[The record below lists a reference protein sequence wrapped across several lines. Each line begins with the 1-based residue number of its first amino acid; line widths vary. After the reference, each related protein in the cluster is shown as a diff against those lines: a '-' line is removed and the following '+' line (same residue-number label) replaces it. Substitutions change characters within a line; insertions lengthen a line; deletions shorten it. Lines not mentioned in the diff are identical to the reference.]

1 MARMPRRLLW
11 VTGIILTAAFLA
23 ALLGRKPGEP
33 PPAPLRESIAPA
45 KITPEIPA
53 GTSAAAPGENGSTEV
68 PAEHSSI
75 PAPLARDRAGAR
87 RPERQSG
94 DAEPEAARG
103 RLEVVIRERGRA
115 AGLAGATVRLIR
127 HNHVLQESR
136 SAADGRVRLSPRGP
150 GVWVVE
156 ASSPLHPPVRR
167 SRSLSPDEGACIEL
181 VLERGRSVEVRVE
194 DETTGSPVKGAE
206 VRFWHAGTGLLRT
219 SRTDATGRTR
229 LKGLPRATWVEAE
242 IRASC
247 RGFNMVRSRSGSG
260 FERLTAESIRIG
272 MQRTA
277 RLTGRVRLSDGMPV
291 PGALVCL
298 DLAATP
304 FRMIAPVAISTH
316 VRGVPVAEGLW
327 ALTDDRGEFVF
338 PDFPPVERATIAV
351 RAPGRIP
358 EARHLALSPGED
370 RSDFVIRLRSGG
382 GLAGRVL
389 DPRGDPVVG
398 AKVLVARRNR
408 LVATVRSDASGNFVL
423 DGLAPGRYGVKAG
436 GGSWIESLVKEFRL
450 VRGGRV
456 NGLALAL
463 RTPAPP
469 LAGRVLDERGRP
481 RPGVEVVAR
490 GVRRPGLFHD
500 ETFWPARTE
509 TDATGRF
516 RLDRLRP
523 DWAYTVEV
531 EVPGGR
537 APVTRG
543 PLQPPWGTITITAA
557 TPGGIEGVLAAG
569 GDAPLTR
576 VTAILEDDRSRQ
588 VSDACVTSPFS
599 LAGLVPGRYRVEA
612 HGKDELIAAAD
623 GVIVRPG
630 EVTRGVRLAPVVQP
644 TIQGRVV
651 DPSGRPLEG
660 VPVSTLVQRPTGP
673 PSPRRVHTDRD
684 GRFRLARLR
693 PGVHDLMIGESG
705 LGFAVVR
712 GLAVGTE
719 NLEIRFDPSCT
730 LEVAV
735 SDQTSLEP
743 IAGARVGL
751 VTRGLGAAQLLTDQN
766 GRAAFKITPGIYA
779 VVVVAE
785 GYRTTGNRVSI
796 QSAGR
801 VVARR
806 IRLVREDP

>member
-11 VTGIILTAAFLA
+11 LTGIMLTATFLA
-23 ALLGRKPGEP
+23 ALLGRKPCEP
-33 PPAPLRESIAPA
+33 PPAPARESIASANVTA
-45 KITPEIPA
+45 KTPA
-53 GTSAAAPGENGSTEV
+53 GTSAAVLGEHGPAAVPGV
-68 PAEHSSI
+68 HPSI
-75 PAPLARDRAGAR
+75 PEPPARDRVAARVPGERAVDAGT
-87 RPERQSG
+87 
-94 DAEPEAARG
+94 EAAGG
-103 RLEVVIRERGRA
+103 RLEVLVRERGSA

-127 HNHVLQESR
+127 HNRVLQESR
-136 SAADGRVRLSPRGP
+136 SAADGRVRLSPHAA

-156 ASSPLHPPVRR
+156 ALSPDHPPVRR
-167 SRSLSPDEGACIEL
+167 SRSLAPDEGARIEL
-181 VLERGRSVEVRVE
+181 VLERGQSVEVQVH
-194 DETTGSPVKGAE
+194 DEGTGSPVSGAE
-206 VRFWHAGTGLLRT
+206 VRLWHAGTGLLRT
-219 SRTDATGRTR
+219 ARTNSTGRTR
-229 LKGLPRATWVEAE
+229 LKGLPRATWVEAQ
-242 IRASC
+242 IHVTC
-247 RGFNMVRSRSGSG
+247 RGFTMVRSPSGSG
-260 FERLTAESIRIG
+260 FERLSADRIRIR

-277 RLTGRVRLSDGMPV
+277 RLAGRVRLHGGLPV
-291 PGALVCL
+291 TGALVCL

-327 ALTDDRGEFVF
+327 ALTDDRGQFVL
-338 PDFPPVERATIAV
+338 PEFPPVERATIAI

-358 EARHLALSPGED
+358 EARHLVLSPGED

-382 GLAGRVL
+382 GLAGRVV
-389 DPRGDPVVG
+389 DPKGDPVAG

-408 LVATVRSDASGNFVL
+408 LVAAVRSDASGDFVL

-436 GGSWIESLVKEFRL
+436 GGSWIESLVKELRL

-456 NGLALAL
+456 SGLALAL

-469 LAGRVLDERGRP
+469 LVGRVVDEQGRP

-490 GVRRPGLFHD
+490 GVRRTGLFHD

-531 EVPGGR
+531 DVPGGR
-537 APVTRG
+537 NPVTCG

-557 TPGGIEGVLAAG
+557 TPGGIEGVLGAG
-569 GDAPLTR
+569 ADAPLTR
-576 VTAILEDDRSRQ
+576 VTAILEEDRSQQ
-588 VSDACVTSPFS
+588 VSEACVTSPFS

-612 HGKDELIAAAD
+612 HGEDELIAAAD
-623 GVIVRPG
+623 GVVVRPG
-630 EVTRGVRLAPVVQP
+630 AVTRGVRLVPVVQAA
-644 TIQGRVV
+644 IRGRVV

-660 VPVSTLVQRPTGP
+660 VPVSTLVAQPSGP
-673 PSPRRVHTDRD
+673 PRHCRVRTDRD
-684 GRFRLARLR
+684 GRFRLTRLR
-693 PGVHDLMIGESG
+693 SGVHDLMIGENG

-712 GLAVGTE
+712 RVAPGAE
-719 NLEIRFDPSCT
+719 NLVIRFDPSCT

-735 SDQTSLEP
+735 FDRTSLEP
-743 IAGARVGL
+743 IGGARVGL
-751 VTRGLGAAQLLTDQN
+751 VTRGLGAARLRTDPR
-766 GRAAFKITPGIYA
+766 GRVAFKITPGVYA
-779 VVVVAE
+779 VVVAAE
-785 GYRTTGNRVSI
+785 GYRTTGSRVSI

-806 IRLVREDP
+806 FRLVREDP